1 MMRIFQQKKTVFSVY
16 KSGNLRTN
24 VASRGV
30 RLTIVAVEDKYSD
43 IKFRENPSSGTLVI
57 PCGQTDGQTDMPKL
71 MVVFRNFAN
80 APKTD
85 SLAHTM
91 YLCVSNRLFPS
102 TTSTF

>member
-57 PCGQTDGQTDMPKL
+57 PCGRTDRQTDRHDKVHIFFSYFLLRSM
-71 MVVFRNFAN
+71 R
-80 APKTD
+80 
-85 SLAHTM
+85 
-91 YLCVSNRLFPS
+91 
-102 TTSTF
+102 